1 MANPNFFQFT
11 VLPFGLLTACYAFTK
26 LLRPLVKYLCSQ
38 GLRALLYLDDGII
51 AVEGKE
57 AALRASHKVR
67 ADRGWLSTLPNAHGN
82 HRQKLNGWAL
92 G

>member
-1 MANPNFFQFT
+1 M
-11 VLPFGLLTACYAFTK
+11 
-26 LLRPLVKYLCSQ
+26 LCFYKAASTTSKILAQ
-38 GLRALLYLDDGII
+38 SGLRALLYLDDGII

-67 ADRGWLSTLPNAHGN
+67 ADRGWLNILPQTKAEW
-82 HRQKLNGWAL
+82 NGWAL